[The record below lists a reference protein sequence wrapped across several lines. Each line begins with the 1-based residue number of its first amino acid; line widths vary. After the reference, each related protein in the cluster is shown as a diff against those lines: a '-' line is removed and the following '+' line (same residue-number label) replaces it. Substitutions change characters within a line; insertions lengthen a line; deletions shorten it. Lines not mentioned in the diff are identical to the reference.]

1 VSNLL
6 QQLLGY
12 VSAREQSSYPM
23 KFLLYTLLF
32 PQIDQQFLPTAFCVL
47 MIFLQVCQP
56 YVLDHSAIPN
66 EASLWVM
73 NTTLNSKRKGDN
85 LQLFHH
91 FPNVE

>member
-1 VSNLL
+1 MSNLL

-23 KFLLYTLLF
+23 KFFLYTLLF
-32 PQIDQQFLPTAFCVL
+32 PQIDLQFLPTAFCML
-47 MIFLQVCQP
+47 MIFLQVRQP

-73 NTTLNSKRKGDN
+73 NTLNSKRKGDN